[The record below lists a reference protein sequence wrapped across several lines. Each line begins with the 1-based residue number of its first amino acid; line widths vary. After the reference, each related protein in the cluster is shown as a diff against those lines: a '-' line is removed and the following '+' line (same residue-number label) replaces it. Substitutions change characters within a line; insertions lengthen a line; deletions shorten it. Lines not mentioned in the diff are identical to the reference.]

1 MSGPLN
7 ILLMTQYYWPED
19 YAAGHYMR
27 ELAESL
33 TARGHAVTVLTAFP
47 HHPEGVVPMAY
58 RGRGWMVEER
68 GGVRIVRSWIY
79 AVPRHRAVP
88 LRALSQLSVTV
99 STLLAGLTVSRP
111 DVIYALGPLLPFGY
125 AARAVRL
132 FERAPLVFGVKDL
145 TAEALVQSGKL
156 REGALLRLIKRV
168 ERRLYASADHVQV
181 ASPAHHDYLRGWGIP
196 EDRLSLIHD
205 WADPGAIRPGD
216 RVNEFRQEL
225 GIGDG
230 FLVLYSGNMGFA
242 SDLETVV
249 EAAGRLTDL
258 ADVHF
263 VMIGDGARRARLEQR
278 AAALGLPRMRFL
290 EFQPRERLGTILAAA
305 DLCLLTLNRQFTRV
319 SGQGKMYNIM
329 AAARPMLAVMEREA
343 LGVDLIKR
351 EGLGWRVDP
360 GDATALAATI
370 RSLRTQAAEL
380 AAAGARGREV
390 LERDYTVGACTARFE
405 EMFRAVIARGR
416 R

>member
-19 YAAGHYMR
+19 YAAGHYMQ
-27 ELAESL
+27 ELAEGL
-33 TARGHAVTVLTAFP
+33 AARGHAVTVLTAFP
-47 HHPEGVVPMAY
+47 HHPEGVVPAAY

-79 AVPRHRAVP
+79 AVPRHRAVA
-88 LRALSQLSVTV
+88 LRALSHLSVTL
-99 STLLAGLTVSRP
+99 STLVTGLSVSRP

-125 AARAVRL
+125 AARAIRL
-132 FERAPLVFGVKDL
+132 FGRAPLVFGVKDL

-156 REGALLRLIKRV
+156 GEGAVLGLIKRV
-168 ERRLYASADHVQV
+168 ERRLYASADRVQV
-181 ASPAHHDYLRGWGIP
+181 ASPAHHAYLREWGIP

-216 RVNEFRQEL
+216 RFNEFRQEL
-225 GIGDG
+225 GIGEG
-230 FLVLYSGNMGFA
+230 FLVLYSGNMGYA

-249 EAAGRLTDL
+249 EAAAGLVDL

-263 VMIGDGARRARLEQR
+263 VMIGDGARRPGLEQR

-290 EFQPRERLGTILAAA
+290 DFQPRERLGTVLAAA
-305 DLCLLTLNRQFTRV
+305 DLCLLTLNRRFTRV

-343 LGVDLIKR
+343 LGVDLIERK
-351 EGLGWRVDP
+351 GLGWRVDP
-360 GDATALAATI
+360 GDPAGLAQTI
-370 RSLRTQAAEL
+370 RSLRTRTQEL

-390 LERDYTVGACTARFE
+390 LEREYSVGACTTRFE
-405 EMFRAVIARGR
+405 EMFRSVVARGR